1 MLSLN
6 GVMTLKVLGLAL
18 LGVCAVSV
26 LCRAALWAFGR
37 DTELSRRSNAHQF
50 FLLRDA
56 VIGRSESPDFYAGQV
71 ACAFNQ
77 IATCEEKF
85 KKILTVKPKSNTA
98 ERIHQMLAAVA
109 LREGRYAQTLHET
122 DALLALDPK
131 NTDARES
138 RPLLEVLSHFPN
150 QAVQAGSD
158 SKATV
163 LMEDGNV
170 PVVINGKP
178 AAYLFDSGANLSV
191 LSESEAVRLGMEIQ
205 QFRSNDAKDINGNKV
220 SFRIALAKSL
230 ALGGIQLSNVAFLV
244 SDNDQQPF
252 VEMKPGQRGFLGL
265 PVLQALGSITWTRD
279 GVFAADRSPAVA
291 SVSEANICFDDLDLI
306 VQAQFEQ
313 HTLPFVLDT
322 GAETSDLWPK
332 FAKTARDLIRKSSS
346 REFHTVTGMG
356 GAQKFEIRSIPKV
369 VLQLGGKSV
378 TLQPAHVLKT
388 QERSVGKWF
397 YGNLGIDVL
406 QQAQRVTLDFRKMTL
421 QLDGDQR

>member
-1 MLSLN
+1 MLLFTAL
-6 GVMTLKVLGLAL
+6 MTLKVPGLVL
-18 LGVCAVSV
+18 LVVCAGLV
-26 LCRAALWAFGR
+26 LCRAALWAFWR

-56 VIGRSESPDFYAGQV
+56 VIRRSGASDFYTGQV

-85 KKILTVKPKSNTA
+85 KKILAIKPKSTVA
-98 ERIHQMLAAVA
+98 KRIHQMFAAVA
-109 LREGRYAQTLHET
+109 LREGRYEQTLHET
-122 DALLALDPK
+122 DALLAIDPK
-131 NTDARES
+131 DTDARDAW
-138 RPLLEVLSHFPN
+138 PLLEVLRHFPD
-150 QAVQAGSD
+150 QAVRAGSD

-163 LMEDGNV
+163 LLEDGKV
-170 PVVINGKP
+170 PVVINGRP

-191 LSESEAVRLGMEIQ
+191 LTESEAVRLGMEIQ
-205 QFRSNDAKDINGNKV
+205 QFRSDDAKDINGNKV
-220 SFRIALAKSL
+220 SFRIAVAKSL
-230 ALGGIQLSNVAFLV
+230 ALGGIELSNVAFLV
-244 SDNDQQPF
+244 ADNDQQPF
-252 VEMKPGQRGFLGL
+252 LEMQPGQRGFLGL
-265 PVLQALGSITWTRD
+265 PVLQALGSVTWTRD

-291 SVSEANICFDDLDLI
+291 NVSEANICFDDLDLI

-332 FAKTARDLIRKSSS
+332 FAKTARDLIRKSSN

-356 GAQKFEIRSIPKV
+356 GAQKFEITSIPKV

-378 TLQPAHVLKT
+378 TLQPARILKT
-388 QERSVGKWF
+388 QERPVGKWF

-406 QQAQRVTLDFRKMTL
+406 QQAQRVTIDFRKMTL
-421 QLDGDQR
+421 QLNSDQQ